1 MRNVNIQQSIC
12 EAIETIIQRRLS
24 DAQFN
29 KTFVGTVEKVQDES
43 LGTYSVREK
52 DRRIV
57 ARSSS
62 PDIKYELNTDVYIIN
77 PNNMSNTF
85 FIIGA
90 VEPTTTVYTDIKARD
105 KYNIVG
111 MNCLN
116 GGDLKLSSY
125 KNQNIVLYDY
135 TEENENLI
143 NVDQQIAKRY
153 IPQAQGIV
161 LGANFRT
168 NFASSQNG
176 GNYGLRFYLTFQ
188 DENDADQSAE
198 TVKTFTVDVKDVI
211 GNPYGLGKAT
221 PVEQVSTNFDTGK
234 FIRVEK
240 IEAFVEN
247 FPTDESKEQIKDIF
261 ITDIKIYGIDP
272 LTEEELNG
280 YSVYID
286 YSETGNVLEGET
298 KKVKFT
304 AVLKVKGVVVTNDT
318 KYYWFKEN
326 ATVYT
331 GHEKYSSRGGPG
343 WECINPYE
351 GKTPSPGS
359 DTFYFISQGD
369 EESWIALTDQKKL
382 RIKCVVVYNDIHLV
396 TGESQVLNKTPHID
410 INIVSS
416 DLLDN
421 GQNRTKYYLDAGE
434 PTLTCNVVQDDT
446 EIEGKYE
453 YIWTVAPE
461 GKNPQIIT
469 PITQE
474 QEEQNT
480 RTKEIYLKA
489 LQDYFKVPEVD
500 RQTYLEESNFEQKKA
515 AYEACPIS
523 WVIDN
528 VYYNFPIKNIVN
540 TTRISCAVQKVFTE
554 EEQEKRVYL
563 GTTSI
568 VLQNSHEIEGNYSLD
583 IVNGAQVFQ
592 YDKKGNSPASPILE
606 KPLVIHELTFT
617 LYNNIGEAISHDQI
631 KQNGYIKWYFPNNKD
646 LTLLVSKQDTDIATA
661 ADQFDVYEN
670 LSSFSYSIADTYDSK
685 KTMNYMMLQIK
696 LQDLI
701 MRAYTDFTF
710 AKQGDPGTNGT
721 DIVAKLVP
729 YNNDTQRIY
738 LPFYGNDGIGDAPFG
753 DNGGRV
759 DYLQFQLYNNSR
771 KVQGL
776 NYSSVLAQSNRL
788 NPYITDDQVNFASV
802 NPQANGCYEIRP
814 SIFPPVVTDEEGLQ
828 NFKPI
833 NILRAICQP
842 QGNVLKYYAEFPI
855 NVQYAIDRTYRFKL
869 RPRSGYKYVVYA
881 SDCTSPD
888 YDNTLPFEVF
898 VETYE
903 EPEGAENGYFI
914 ENNDSRFTY
923 EWSVIGNLEQP
934 IEVQGE
940 PRKVNIKPKD
950 IFDSSDLT
958 SAVIVKIFYDLNP
971 IGYIHIPIYMLI
983 NRYNN
988 AALNDWDGNGIS
1000 LDKDNNQTL
1009 LAPQIGAGKKEED
1022 NSFTGIFMGTVK
1034 DDRKNHQDRTGLFG
1048 YSKGQQ
1054 SMFLDA
1060 ESGKS
1065 IFGIE
1070 ENGQIVIDPQN
1081 NKAQIYSGNY
1091 VPATSETSGS
1101 GMLIDFTT
1109 PQIKFGSGKFNVNAN
1124 GQITSTS
1131 GTIGGWTIGQN
1142 TLTSK
1147 NGNVFLSSTANG
1159 VNISAGGGKFTVS
1172 SDGSMQATTG
1182 TIANWKIEPKSL
1194 TDGNIGLGEKT
1205 FNTPNVFDKK
1215 IYSKIWGT
1223 DNNSKL
1229 NFAVSTDGTVYSNN
1243 GHFVNMQATSGTI
1256 KNASIE
1262 NDSVDSA
1269 HIKNANIQSG
1279 KIGGIT
1285 IESGCIKGTGFE
1297 ITPSYAQFS
1306 GLYINNN
1313 GQIKSDNSGA
1323 ISAGGAT
1330 LDSNGTTFTPNK
1342 TYMNLGEDR
1351 TQTFDNYI
1359 VDNLIVNS
1367 SFTYDGKLVQWR
1379 DVSLVTGITRTT
1391 KQVTI
1396 GAETF
1401 YVVTSVGSI
1410 SQYFHLLT
1418 TEQTTSGDN

>member
-43 LGTYSVREK
+43 LGTYSIREK

-176 GNYGLRFYLTFQ
+176 GNYGLKFYLTFQ
-188 DENDADQSAE
+188 DENDANQSAE

-286 YSETGNVLEGET
+286 YSETGNVLEEEI

-304 AVLKVKGVVVTNDT
+304 AILKVKGVVVTNDT

-331 GHEKYSSRGGPG
+331 GHEKYSPRGGPG

-369 EESWIALTDQKKL
+369 EESWVALTDQKKL

-396 TGESQVLNKTPHID
+396 TGESEVLNKTPHID

-453 YIWTVAPE
+453 YTWTVAPE

-480 RTKEIYLKA
+480 RTKEVYLKA

-606 KPLVIHELTFT
+606 KPLVIPELTFT

-646 LTLLVSKQDTDIATA
+646 LTLLVSKQDADIATA
-661 ADQFDVYEN
+661 ANQFDIYEN

-696 LQDLI
+696 LQDLVI
-701 MRAYTDFTF
+701 RAYTDFTF

-721 DIVAKLVP
+721 DMVAKLVP

-738 LPFYGNDGIGDAPFG
+738 LPFYGNDGTGDAPFG

-788 NPYITDDQVNFASV
+788 NPSITSDQVNFASV

-842 QGNVLKYYAEFPI
+842 QGDVLKYYAEFPI

-958 SAVIVKIFYDLNP
+958 SAVVVKIFYDLNP

-1034 DDRKNHQDRTGLFG
+1034 DDRENQQDRTGLFG

-1091 VPATSETSGS
+1091 STADGT

-1109 PQIKFGSGKFNVNAN
+1109 PQIKFGSGKFNVDAN
-1124 GQITSTS
+1124 GQIKSTG

-1182 TIANWKIEPKSL
+1182 TIGGWQITSNKLSSI
-1194 TDGNIGLGEKT
+1194 N
-1205 FNTPNVFDKK
+1205 
-1215 IYSKIWGT
+1215 
-1223 DNNSKL
+1223 DNNNEGVVL
-1229 NFAVSTDGTVYSNN
+1229 NKDGTIRSKNYKYTSDTKTGWSIGKSGKAIFNDIETN
-1243 GHFVNMQATSGTI
+1243 GGTI
-1256 KNASIE
+1256 KTATIQ
-1262 NDSVDSA
+1262 
-1269 HIKNANIQSG
+1269 NANIQKVEGGSLTIDSAEITNG
-1279 KIGGIT
+1279 HIGGIT
-1285 IESGCIKGTGFE
+1285 ISNNSISGSGFQ
-1297 ITPSYAQFS
+1297 ITRNYAYFN
-1306 GLYINNN
+1306 GLYV
-1313 GQIKSDNSGA
+1313 SNSGA
-1323 ISAGGAT
+1323 GMGSTSGVSSNSAIGW
-1330 LDSNGTTFTPNK
+1330 NGSGQPYLNPS
-1342 TYMNLGEDR
+1342 G
-1351 TQTFDNYI
+1351 
-1359 VDNLIVNS
+1359 
-1367 SFTYDGKLVQWR
+1367 TYDGKNSSTTLDGHFRNLVVEGNFTYQDRPISWVFVNLLDR
-1379 DVSLVTGITRTT
+1379 YEFTTTEINGITVITRASP
-1391 KQVTI
+1391 VRR
-1396 GAETF
+1396 A
-1401 YVVTSVGSI
+1401 Y
-1410 SQYFHLLT
+1410 YLLT
-1418 TEQTTSGDN
+1418 YSDQDYNNNG